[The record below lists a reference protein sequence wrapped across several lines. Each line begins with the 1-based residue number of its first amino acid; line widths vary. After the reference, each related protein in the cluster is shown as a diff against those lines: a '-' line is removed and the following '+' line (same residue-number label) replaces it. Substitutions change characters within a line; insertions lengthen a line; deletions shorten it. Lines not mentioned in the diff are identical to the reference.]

1 MLGYHSTPCDFFEPS
16 RQIASSRERQEWI
29 RWIHGWQSWCV
40 MVTLTFHRQ
49 AFRGYITTYPEIE
62 RALRHFRRLINCE
75 LFNKRRVSKGWTVGF
90 APTVGMGAY
99 GNHPHAHVLIALPTV
114 ASRAALDQSI
124 IRAIRKT
131 RLINREFQISAYL
144 NDGGARYLVEHGT
157 DRMVVPLLT
166 PAWTE

>member
-40 MVTLTFHRQ
+40 MVTLTFHRP

-114 ASRAALDQSI
+114 ASRTESPRLLRRLQTLRRWSHEQEI
-124 IRAIRKT
+124 KSFFT
-131 RLINREFQISAYL
+131 RGPRTRCSL
-144 NDGGARYLVEHGT
+144 GAR
-157 DRMVVPLLT
+157 
-166 PAWTE
+166 A